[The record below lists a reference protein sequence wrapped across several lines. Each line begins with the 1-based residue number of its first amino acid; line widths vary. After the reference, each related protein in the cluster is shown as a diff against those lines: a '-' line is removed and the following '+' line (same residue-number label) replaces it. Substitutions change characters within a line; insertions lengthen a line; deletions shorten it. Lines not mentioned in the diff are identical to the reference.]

1 MDQDSANP
9 LSGKRDTTGNT
20 GSMEDNVVRLAYQDK
35 EIILIGTAHVSQESA
50 ELVRRVIDEEK
61 PDSICVELDEG
72 RYQNLQNPKSWEHTD
87 LIQVIKTKKT
97 GFLLANIVLGSF
109 QKKIARQLGTV
120 VGQEMLQGIK
130 SAKETGAELVL
141 ADRNIQTTFLRIWR
155 KLGLWEKTKL
165 FFSLLFSFGEEIELS
180 SKDVNDLLKDETL
193 ESVISEMRKKFPVIG
208 EILISER
215 DQYLAYKIKE
225 APGKKVVAILGGA
238 HVPGVKE
245 EIFKRQDIGRITE
258 VSRGSPVFKIIGW
271 GIPAIIIGLFIY
283 GFAINIQTGL
293 QQLSVWVLWNS
304 ALAALFT
311 ALVLGHPLSILTAL
325 VVAPF
330 TSMNPF
336 LACGWFAG
344 LVEATIRK
352 PTVQDINNISQ
363 DIFSFKRFFRNRF
376 LKVLAVVI
384 MANIGSSIGTFIAGT
399 NIIKNL
405 F

>member
-1 MDQDSANP
+1 
-9 LSGKRDTTGNT
+9 
-20 GSMEDNVVRLAYQDK
+20 
-35 EIILIGTAHVSQESA
+35 
-50 ELVRRVIDEEK
+50 
-61 PDSICVELDEG
+61 
-72 RYQNLQNPKSWEHTD
+72 
-87 LIQVIKTKKT
+87 
-97 GFLLANIVLGSF
+97 
-109 QKKIARQLGTV
+109 

-141 ADRNIQTTFLRIWR
+141 ADRNIQITFLRIWR
-155 KLGLWEKTKL
+155 KLSLWEKTKL

-180 SKDVNDLLKDETL
+180 SEDVKDLLKDETL
-193 ESVISEMRKKFPVIG
+193 ESVVFEMRKKFPVIG
-208 EILISER
+208 EVLISER
-215 DQYLAYKIKE
+215 DQYLANKIKE

-245 EIFKRQDIGRITE
+245 EIFKRQDIDRITE
-258 VSRGSPVFKIIGW
+258 VPRGSPVFKIIGW
-271 GIPAIIIGLFIY
+271 AIPAIIIGLFIY

-325 VVAPF
+325 VTAPF

-336 LACGWFAG
+336 LACGWLAG

-376 LKVLAVVI
+376 LKALAVVI
-384 MANIGSSIGTFIAGT
+384 MANIGSSIGTFVAGT

>member
-1 MDQDSANP
+1 
-9 LSGKRDTTGNT
+9 
-20 GSMEDNVVRLAYQDK
+20 MEDNVVRLAYQDK

-50 ELVRRVIDEEK
+50 EIVKRVIDEEK
-61 PDSICVELDEG
+61 PDSICIELDEG

-87 LIQVIKTKKT
+87 VIQVIKTKKT

-141 ADRNIQTTFLRIWR
+141 ADRNIQITFLRIWR

-180 SKDVNDLLKDETL
+180 SEDVKDLLKDETL
-193 ESVISEMRKKFPVIG
+193 ESVVFEMRKKFPVIG
-208 EILISER
+208 EVLISER
-215 DQYLAYKIKE
+215 DQYLANKIKE

-245 EIFKRQDIGRITE
+245 EIFKRQDIDRITE
-258 VSRGSPVFKIIGW
+258 VPRGSPVFKIIGW
-271 GIPAIIIGLFIY
+271 VIPAIIIGLFIY

-325 VVAPF
+325 LTAPF

-336 LACGWFAG
+336 LACGWLAG

-376 LKVLAVVI
+376 LKALAVVI
-384 MANIGSSIGTFIAGT
+384 MANIGSSIGTFVAGT

>member
-1 MDQDSANP
+1 M
-9 LSGKRDTTGNT
+9 
-20 GSMEDNVVRLAYQDK
+20 
-35 EIILIGTAHVSQESA
+35 
-50 ELVRRVIDEEK
+50 
-61 PDSICVELDEG
+61 
-72 RYQNLQNPKSWEHTD
+72 
-87 LIQVIKTKKT
+87 
-97 GFLLANIVLGSF
+97 
-109 QKKIARQLGTV
+109 
-120 VGQEMLQGIK
+120 GQEMLQGIK

-141 ADRNIQTTFLRIWR
+141 ADRNIQITFLRIWR

-180 SKDVNDLLKDETL
+180 SEDVKDLLKDETL
-193 ESVISEMRKKFPVIG
+193 ESVVFEMRKKFPVIG
-208 EILISER
+208 EVLISER
-215 DQYLAYKIKE
+215 DQYLANKIKE

-245 EIFKRQDIGRITE
+245 EILKIQDIARITE
-258 VSRGSPVFKIIGW
+258 VPRGSSVYKIIGW
-271 GIPAIIIGLFIY
+271 AIPAIIIGLFIY

-376 LKVLAVVI
+376 LKALAVVI
-384 MANIGSSIGTFIAGT
+384 MANIGSSIGTFVAGT